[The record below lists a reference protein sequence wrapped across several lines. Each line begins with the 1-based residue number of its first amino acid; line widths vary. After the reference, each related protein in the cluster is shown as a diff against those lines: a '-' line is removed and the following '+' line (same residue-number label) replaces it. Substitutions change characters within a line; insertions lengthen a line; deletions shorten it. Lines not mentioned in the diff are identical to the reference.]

1 MVKIEEVIKSLSKS
15 EVDYVIIGGIAFKTH
30 SSGYVTYD
38 FDFCYSRIDKNLEK
52 IVEALS
58 PYNPRPRDSPLDLP
72 FIFDKTTLKNATN
85 FTFQSEIGDID
96 MLAEVAG
103 IGSFQEVLDNSDI
116 FHLYGYDVN
125 ILSIDGLIK
134 AKRAAGRPKDLL
146 VLPELEA
153 LKEAL
158 SDEEE

>member
-1 MVKIEEVIKSLSKS
+1 MVRIETVIRSLSAAK
-15 EVDYVIIGGIAFKTH
+15 VDYVIIGGVAFKTH
-30 SSGYVTYD
+30 SSGYITYD
-38 FDFCYSRIDKNLEK
+38 FDFCYSRIDKNLER

-58 PYNPRPRDSPLDLP
+58 PYNPRPRDFPVELP
-72 FIFDKTTLKNATN
+72 FVFDKTTLKNSTN

-96 MLAEVAG
+96 MLAEVTG
-103 IGSFQEVLDNSDI
+103 IGSFQEVLDHSEI
-116 FHLYGYDVN
+116 FHLYGFDVN

-134 AKRAAGRPKDLL
+134 AKRAAGRTKDLL

-158 SDEEE
+158 SDDE

>member
-1 MVKIEEVIKSLSKS
+1 MVKIEEVIKTLSKAKV
-15 EVDYVIIGGIAFKTH
+15 EYVIIGGVAFNTH

-38 FDFCYSRIDKNLEK
+38 FDFCYSRLDKNLER
-52 IVEALS
+52 IIEALS
-58 PYNPRPRDSPLDLP
+58 QYNPRPRDFPVELP

-85 FTFQSEIGDID
+85 FTFQSDIGDID

-103 IGSFQEVLDNSDI
+103 IGSFPDVLDHSDI
-116 FHLYGYDVN
+116 FHLYSYDVN

-134 AKRAAGRPKDLL
+134 AKRAAGRTKDLL

-158 SDEEE
+158 SEE